1 MGHQSNPHGSTADV
15 YGAPENPH
23 GARGHIG
30 RSASCCEYSSTPL
43 TSEGGLV
50 VHIHDVALL
59 HNHYYGP
66 VSRVL
71 QLLSLTMI
79 HDHAEKARTTH
90 AEPRYYFLTFLPLP
104 HLSLIEDGPVRL
116 CDLLCMSVD
125 LFAQSS
131 LFRLFV
137 LFLFSCLFA

>member
-1 MGHQSNPHGSTADV
+1 MTYGHA
-15 YGAPENPH
+15 E
-23 GARGHIG
+23 GARL
-30 RSASCCEYSSTPL
+30 Y
-43 TSEGGLV
+43 
-50 VHIHDVALL
+50 IHDVALL

-137 LFLFSCLFA
+137 LFLFLVVCLHECSFCFVLPCWFLFCDNFVLFCLFVYFP